1 MKESALKADKVYVAT
16 DPDREGEAI
25 ADNLVQFLGIQDKYA
40 RIRFNEITESAINAA
55 VNNPTVVDES
65 LVNSQ
70 VARRIL
76 DRIIGFKLS
85 KLMKSKITNS
95 QTKLSAGR
103 VQSIALKLIVE
114 KEREIEAFVPVAYT
128 TLEAIV
134 SKDKEIVAEYFNP
147 ENKSD
152 EKS

>member
-85 KLMKSKITNS
+85 DLMKSKITNS